1 MQNINKTEAPSYAE
15 SRKMVPMG
23 IKNQYN
29 SSFVDILK
37 HKDLV
42 DSMERKVAQNDIL
55 KKIQKA

>member
-23 IKNQYN
+23 IRNQYN

-55 KKIQKA
+55 KKI

>member
-1 MQNINKTEAPSYAE
+1 MLNINKKEAPSYAE
-15 SRKMVPMG
+15 SRSMVPMG

-42 DSMERKVAQNDIL
+42 DSMERKVAQNEIM
-55 KKIQKA
+55 KKI